1 MEVIMMPVIG
11 ASELEAAVNTQFDS
25 DICDIANLLFGDCFI
40 NDSYKS
46 FYYRENE
53 TYNGFSWE
61 DEEDIRYRN
70 LVRAYL
76 QDTIPDYDSVL
87 INVSW

>member
-1 MEVIMMPVIG
+1 MKVIMMPVID
-11 ASELEAAVNTQFDS
+11 ASELESAVNIQFGS
-25 DICDIANLLFGDCFI
+25 NICDIADLLFGDCFI

-53 TYNGFSWE
+53 TYNGFPWE
-61 DEEDIRYRN
+61 NEEDIRHRN

-76 QDTIPDYDSVL
+76 QDVIPDHDRVL
-87 INVSW
+87 IDVSW

>member
-1 MEVIMMPVIG
+1 MKVIMMPVIG
-11 ASELEAAVNTQFDS
+11 ASELESAVNIQFGVNIE
-25 DICDIANLLFGDCFI
+25 DITSLLFGDCFI

-53 TYNGFSWE
+53 TYNGFPWE
-61 DEEDIRYRN
+61 NEEDIRHRN

-76 QDTIPDYDSVL
+76 QDTIPDYDRVL
-87 INVSW
+87 IYVSW